1 MTGSTT
7 KRPTDI
13 GKKRTW
19 ARQEG
24 EGLHPSNAQFEE
36 GMKGKDNK
44 PKSPHILHATRDKH
58 QPERTAKSDKYGGN
72 RNDVKTRKK
81 QI

>member
-1 MTGSTT
+1 MIGFIT
-7 KRPTDI
+7 KRPTDT

-19 ARQEG
+19 AQQEG
-24 EGLHPSNAQFEE
+24 EGFHPSNAQFEE
-36 GMKGKDNK
+36 GMKGREHE
-44 PKSPHILHATRDKH
+44 PKSPHILHTTRDKH
-58 QPERTAKSDKYGGN
+58 QPEHTAKSDKYGGN